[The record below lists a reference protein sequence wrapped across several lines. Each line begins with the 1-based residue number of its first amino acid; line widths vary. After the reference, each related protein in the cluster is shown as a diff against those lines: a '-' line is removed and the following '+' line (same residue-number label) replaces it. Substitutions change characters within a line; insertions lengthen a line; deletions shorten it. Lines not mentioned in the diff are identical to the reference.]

1 MQMKLML
8 MGILVTL
15 FAGKGNDELT
25 GSWET
30 KPSPKGN
37 ITRVVFKPDHSFE
50 GFINKKPFTSGKYN
64 YENGLLY
71 FTDNGCGGKS
81 ARYKIVFFS
90 NSDSLRFEAV
100 NDSCEERRKGMVRTI
115 LGRIK

>member
-1 MQMKLML
+1 MFFL
-8 MGILVTL
+8 GILAIF
-15 FAGKGNDELT
+15 FAGTGNDELT

-50 GFINKKPFTSGKYN
+50 GFVNKKPFTSGN
-64 YENGLLY
+64 YSYRDGLLS
-71 FTDNGCGGKS
+71 FTDNGCEGRRGE
-81 ARYKIVFFS
+81 YKIIFFS
-90 NSDSLRFEAV
+90 NSDSLRFEPV